1 MNIFIKV
8 ALSAA
13 ITVLAGCASTGNDTR
28 NAGIE
33 GTGRE
38 ERVAGIEGTGKEEQ
52 VAGIEG
58 TGKEE
63 KVAGIEGTGKEEKVA
78 GIEGTG
84 KEEKVAG
91 IEGTGKEE
99 KVAGIEGTGKEEK
112 VAGIEGTGKE
122 EKLAGIEGTGGPR
135 RIVASGEVTAL
146 GSIVVHSIDFAL
158 NGARVTLDRRT
169 GAAADLEVGQVVRLS
184 GELDTRPGFARALRV
199 DYAPDLAG
207 PVSWIDPVANRA
219 IVLGQTVRFDD
230 AGRRTHFD
238 SRAGLNSAASI
249 SAGTVVEVSGFYDSR
264 GVLSAR
270 RVTAREAG
278 KPYVISGVVARVD
291 SAARRLEIGAA
302 RVNYATA
309 EIVMPDGNQPVA
321 GDELRIEAIAADTQG
336 TLIATRVEQ
345 RRPRFDVRKG
355 VVVMIEG
362 WSAPSGTAGEV
373 FVDGFRVRTPADSPL
388 AKDAQE
394 RRFVRVIGSATGSSG
409 VETLRVVPTDV
420 SATPKPT
427 AQALGC
433 HALSGSAA
441 LACLAQSDRPA
452 EAAPKKT
459 ADLGPMKRFY
469 FGADIGMSELKIENG
484 GLLSSEYRHRGND
497 VAWNLHGGWQVMRYF
512 GLELGY
518 QNLGASSF
526 RLDQSDC
533 EVGDSFCEPHD
544 GNANLSALYFVAKGS
559 YHFTPR
565 FAGSAMVGAS
575 YINSRIRRT
584 YDAPTTLEDSD
595 TNDGLGMLYGF
606 ELAFML
612 RPTMDLHFSVR
623 RSMDVDVG
631 DFVNTVD
638 GTSFSVGV
646 RQRF

>member
-1 MNIFIKV
+1 MNIFIRV

-33 GTGRE
+33 GTGKE

-99 KVAGIEGTGKEEK
+99 KVAGIEGTGS
-112 VAGIEGTGKE
+112 
-122 EKLAGIEGTGGPR
+122 PR

-219 IVLGQTVRFDD
+219 VVLGQTVRFDD

-291 SAARRLEIGAA
+291 SAARRLEIGTA
-302 RVNYATA
+302 RVNYASA
-309 EIVMPDGNQPVA
+309 EIAMPAGNQPVA

-336 TLIATRVEQ
+336 TLIATRIEQ
-345 RRPRFDVRKG
+345 RRPRFEAREG
-355 VVVMIEG
+355 VVVMLEG

-373 FVDGFRVRTPADSPL
+373 FVDGFRVRTAANSPL
-388 AKDAQE
+388 EKDAQE
-394 RRFVRVIGSATGSSG
+394 RRFVRVIGTATGSAG
-409 VETLRVVPTDV
+409 IETLRVVPADV

-427 AQALGC
+427 AQILGC
-433 HALSGSAA
+433 DALTGSAA
-441 LACLAQSDRPA
+441 LACLAQSDRAA
-452 EAAPKKT
+452 EAAPKKA
-459 ADLGPMKRFY
+459 ADFGPMKRFY
-469 FGADIGMSELKIENG
+469 FGVDVGLSDLKVENG
-484 GLLSSEYRHRGND
+484 GLFSSEYRHSGSD
-497 VAWNLHGGWQVMRYF
+497 LAWNLHGGWQISRYF

-518 QNLGASSF
+518 QNLGSTDF

-533 EVGDSFCEPHD
+533 EPGDSLCEPHD
-544 GNANLSALYFVAKGS
+544 GSANLGAVYLVAKGS
-559 YHFTPR
+559 YHLTPR
-565 FAGSAMVGAS
+565 LAASAMIGAS

-584 YDAPTTLEDSD
+584 YDNVTSLEPND
-595 TNDGLGMLYGF
+595 TNNGLGTLYGF

-612 RPTMDLHFSVR
+612 RPAMDLHFSVR

-646 RQRF
+646 RQQF